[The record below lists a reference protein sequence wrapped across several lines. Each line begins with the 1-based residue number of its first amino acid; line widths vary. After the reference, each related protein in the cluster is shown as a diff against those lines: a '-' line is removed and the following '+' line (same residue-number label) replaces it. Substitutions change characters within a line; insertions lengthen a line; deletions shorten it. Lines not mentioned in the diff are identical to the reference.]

1 MADEPDFATLYGTS
15 PLAPRMAARLW
26 VVAQLAHDSFR
37 QGQPEMWLEQLPPV
51 AGTHVDERFIAAF
64 GSRFDVIALRL
75 AEGLYELSAVA
86 TCTADELALHLII
99 EYAEDLSGDGALDW
113 EWIDA
118 LPRRP
123 QDEDFGRLKD
133 ILFEDN
139 DVLILYNP
147 ALDGAEDP
155 ESEIAQL
162 ERFVN
167 LHPNNWFKTFGT

>member
-1 MADEPDFATLYGTS
+1 MADEPDFASLYDAS

-26 VVAQLAHDSFR
+26 VVAQLAHDAFR
-37 QGQPEMWLEQLPPV
+37 QGMADMWLEQLPTV
-51 AGTHVDERFIAAF
+51 AGPHVDERFVAAF

-75 AEGLYELSAVA
+75 AEALEELSAIA

-99 EYAEDLSGDGALDW
+99 EHAEDLCGDGAIDW

-123 QDEDFGRLKD
+123 QDEDFGWLKD
-133 ILFEDN
+133 LLFEDN
-139 DVLILYNP
+139 DVLILYDP
-147 ALDGAEDP
+147 AMDGVEDP

-167 LHPNNWFKTFGT
+167 LHPND